1 MFNLFREN
9 TRIAFDSIRSQLLRT
24 ILTVCIIGIGIFALV
39 GILAAVAVLESTI
52 MTNFASMGSNTFS
65 ISRYDFSDQI
75 DSDEVKINPI
85 ISYSEAREF
94 QDKFHYA
101 GSSVSLS

>member
-52 MTNFASMGSNTFS
+52 MTRLTIGGMTM
-65 ISRYDFSDQI
+65 
-75 DSDEVKINPI
+75 
-85 ISYSEAREF
+85 SELTKERE
-94 QDKFHYA
+94 YERPE
-101 GSSVSLS
+101 